1 MEAKFR
7 SASAD
12 GQPAVVAGV
21 GAGFGFLMAL
31 WRVGALGQYRAG
43 GGRSSFGCELTGA
56 GGPRS
61 LAAFGR
67 ARSISDV

>member
-1 MEAKFR
+1 MRRPDKLIPQYCLISDGQKTAGMEAKFR

-31 WRVGALGQYRAG
+31 W
-43 GGRSSFGCELTGA
+43 
-56 GGPRS
+56 
-61 LAAFGR
+61 
-67 ARSISDV
+67 